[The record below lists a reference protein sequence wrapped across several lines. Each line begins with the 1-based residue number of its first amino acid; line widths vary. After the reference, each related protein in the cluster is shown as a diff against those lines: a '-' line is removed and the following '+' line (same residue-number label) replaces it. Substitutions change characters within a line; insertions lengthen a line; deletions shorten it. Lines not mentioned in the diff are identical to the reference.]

1 MSKKLVLLRHK
12 TQNKSIMEQDI
23 LRSQAEQ
30 HEIDMIDQAI
40 DMSLED
46 IAAGRVYTQEQAHQ
60 MMDEFV
66 KSKIQFAAWKSF
78 GQTKQHLRG
87 NKMERISS

>member
-1 MSKKLVLLRHK
+1 MRHK

-66 KSKIQFAAWKSF
+66 KSKIQSAA
-78 GQTKQHLRG
+78 
-87 NKMERISS
+87 

>member
-1 MSKKLVLLRHK
+1 MFAYVKKTCTFASQ

-66 KSKIQFAAWKSF
+66 KSKIQSAA
-78 GQTKQHLRG
+78 
-87 NKMERISS
+87 

>member
-1 MSKKLVLLRHK
+1 MRHK

-66 KSKIQFAAWKSF
+66 KSKIQSAAWKSF
-78 GQTKQHLRG
+78 GLAKQHLRG